1 MAHGEP
7 LPWDG
12 FQREVDETLRS
23 VAAGEVASGG
33 VDAAWR
39 EALLSPGK
47 RVRPILML
55 LVAGM
60 FSVPRRR
67 VLPLAV
73 IVEMVHAASL
83 VLDDLPCMD
92 DADTRRGRPSLH
104 KTHGEAVAT
113 LASFELLSR
122 AHARLPAACAVA
134 RLPRRRWAALGDE
147 LAHVVEQLCRGQ
159 ALDLAGTAEAVD
171 ELERVH
177 AQKTGSLF
185 VLSAR
190 WGALAG
196 RPSSVELDAVEDY
209 ARNLGLAF
217 QVMDDV
223 LDCVG
228 DAGRLGKPVGQDA
241 SRATFVDLL
250 GLDGARRL
258 ADELTAT
265 AVHCLAP
272 FGRRGAELETLAR
285 EVVSRVR

>member
-1 MAHGEP
+1 MPQGEA

-12 FQREVDETLRS
+12 FRAEVEEMLRS
-23 VAAGEVASGG
+23 VAEREVAAGN

-55 LVAGM
+55 LVGGM
-60 FSVPRRR
+60 FAAPRQR
-67 VLPLAV
+67 VLQLAV
-73 IVEMVHAASL
+73 IVEMIHAASL

-104 KTHGEAVAT
+104 RTYGEAVAT
-113 LASFELLSR
+113 LAAFELLSR
-122 AHARLPAACAVA
+122 AHSRLPAACAAA
-134 RLPRRRWAALGDE
+134 RLPRRRWAAIGEE
-147 LAHVVEQLCRGQ
+147 LALVVQQLCRGQ
-159 ALDLAGTAEAVD
+159 ELDLAGAAKTVE
-171 ELERVH
+171 ELERIH
-177 AQKTGSLF
+177 AQKTGALF

-190 WGALAG
+190 WSALAG
-196 RPSSVELDAVEDY
+196 RPSAVELRAVEDY

-228 DAGRLGKPVGQDA
+228 DADRLGKPIGQDV
-241 SRATFVDLL
+241 SRTTFVDLL

-258 ADELTAT
+258 AGELATTAICSLGT
-265 AVHCLAP
+265 
-272 FGRRGAELETLAR
+272 FRQRGAVLETLAR
-285 EVVSRVR
+285 EVVARDR

>member
-1 MAHGEP
+1 MPKGEP

-12 FQREVDETLRS
+12 FRAEVEETLRS
-23 VAAGEVASGG
+23 MAGGEAAAGT
-33 VDAAWR
+33 VDNAWR

-55 LVAGM
+55 LVGGM
-60 FSVPRRR
+60 FAVPRHR

-104 KTHGEAVAT
+104 KTYGEAVAT
-113 LASFELLSR
+113 LAAFELLSR
-122 AHARLPAACAVA
+122 AHAQLPAACAAA
-134 RLPRRRWAALGDE
+134 RLPRRRWAALGDQ
-147 LAHVVEQLCRGQ
+147 LALVVRQLCHGQ
-159 ALDLAGTAEAVD
+159 ELDLAGQAETVE

-196 RPSSVELDAVEDY
+196 RASALELDAVEDY

-228 DAGRLGKPVGQDA
+228 DPGRLGKPVGKDA
-241 SRATFVDLL
+241 LRTTFVDLL
-250 GLDGARRL
+250 DLDGARRL
-258 ADELTAT
+258 ADELTTT
-265 AVHCLAP
+265 AVSCLAP
-272 FGRRGAELETLAR
+272 FRRRGTALESLAR
-285 EVVSRVR
+285 EVVARDR

>member
-1 MAHGEP
+1 MPQGEP

-12 FQREVDETLRS
+12 FRTEVEETLRS
-23 VAAGEVASGG
+23 VAGDGGAAAG

-39 EALLSPGK
+39 EALLSSGK

-55 LVAGM
+55 LVGGM
-60 FSVPRRR
+60 FAVPRRR

-83 VLDDLPCMD
+83 VLDDLPSMD
-92 DADTRRGRPSLH
+92 NADTRRGRPSLH
-104 KTHGEAVAT
+104 RTYGEAVAT
-113 LASFELLSR
+113 LAAFELLSR
-122 AHARLPAACAVA
+122 AHAQLPGACAAA
-134 RLPRRRWAALGDE
+134 RLSRRRWADLQRE
-147 LAHVVEQLCRGQ
+147 LTVVVQRLCRGQ
-159 ALDLAGTAEAVD
+159 ELDLAGAAGTVE
-171 ELERVH
+171 ELEQVH

-196 RPSSVELDAVEDY
+196 RPSTLELDAVEDY

-217 QVMDDV
+217 QVMDDI

-228 DAGRLGKPVGQDA
+228 EADRLGKPVGQDL

-258 ADELTAT
+258 ADELAAT
-265 AVHCLAP
+265 AVESLGP
-272 FGRRGAELETLAR
+272 FRRRAAVLETLAR
-285 EVVSRVR
+285 EVVTRDR